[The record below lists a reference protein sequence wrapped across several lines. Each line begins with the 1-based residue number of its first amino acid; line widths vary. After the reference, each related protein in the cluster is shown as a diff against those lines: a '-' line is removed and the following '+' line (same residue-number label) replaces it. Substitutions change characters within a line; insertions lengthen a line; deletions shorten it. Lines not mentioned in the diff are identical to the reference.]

1 MKLFE
6 IYNRISL
13 FAIVVIILI
22 TGIVYYY
29 TISSILTYQIDKDL
43 VVEENEI
50 FDYVHL
56 NHQLPQVFRSEDQ
69 QIYFKS
75 VGNEPVTREFINTT
89 FWNTEEKE
97 NELGRGLLSS
107 VTVENKK
114 YLIRIIESK
123 VETEYLIRII
133 FLITI
138 GLIVLLILILFITNR
153 LLIKK
158 LWQPFYNTLYQL
170 KQFNLTDKDD
180 ITPPKSEIEEFKEL
194 NDAVTAMTLRV
205 KDDYNNLKHFTENAS
220 HELLTPIAVINSKL
234 DILIQTGDFSPRQ
247 GELLSDVYETVSK
260 LTRLNRA
267 MLLLSKIENKLITDN
282 APINIKGSIEETLNQ
297 FNELFINKSITVTAD
312 LQDVT
317 LIISKS
323 LFEVLMN
330 NLFSNAIRHN
340 VYGGKI
346 IISLNASGLMIKNTG
361 ADMPLDIKQI
371 FQRFKKSV
379 ASEGNGLGLTLSQQI
394 CSNYNM
400 RLTYI
405 YSQPFHIFSILF

>member
-69 QIYFKS
+69 QIYFKP

-89 FWNTEEKE
+89 FWNAEEKE

-107 VTVENKK
+107 VTVGNKK

-340 VYGGKI
+340 IYGGKI

>member
-69 QIYFKS
+69 QIYFKP

-89 FWNTEEKE
+89 FWNAEEKE

-107 VTVENKK
+107 VTVGNKK

-361 ADMPLDIKQI
+361 TDTPLDIKQI